1 MHQATSVAEF
11 KAAEALLYTDVQGHI
26 FASRGVEGWGNLSDK
41 AEEEMVQE
49 MREAA
54 QDKRELLATLR
65 EQEAAAALAECKQA
79 VAFAEEIANGAD
91 GEAKFEIH
99 LNFLRVEDVKPEYAD
114 EAAELAEQGKPSL
127 AKLDEELG
135 RLSGRIEAAK
145 GKAVDDPAILDKLE
159 ELKQEREVAIIEGRE
174 TAGID
179 KQIIDLQEEVEAN
192 HKAAALAAEEVEIL
206 TRHAEKVKARR
217 DAVADIVAHIEG
229 VADAFRAF
237 LAAAEYHKAALDLG
251 EFVKEFTR
259 LSKNAANAPGNIRV
273 PDTNGC
279 RLSFALPRLEGSL
292 AYIDDRGA
300 YTRRIFY
307 GPERDILVRV

>member
-11 KAAEALLYTDVQGHI
+11 KAAEALLYTDVQGHV

-41 AEEEMVQE
+41 AEEEMMQE
-49 MREAA
+49 MREAS

-65 EQEAAAALAECKQA
+65 DQEAAAALAECKQA

-91 GEAKFEIH
+91 GEAKFEVH
-99 LNFLRVEDVKPEYAD
+99 LNFLRVEDVKPEYAA
-114 EAAELAEQGKPSL
+114 EAAELAEQSKPSL
-127 AKLDEELG
+127 AKMDEALD
-135 RLSGRIEAAK
+135 RLTGRIEAAK
-145 GKAVDDPAILDKLE
+145 EKAQDDPAILDKLE
-159 ELKQEREVAIIEGRE
+159 DLKRWREVAIIEERDPAE
-174 TAGID
+174 ID
-179 KQIIDLQEEVEAN
+179 AQIIALQGELEAKQ
-192 HKAAALAAEEVEIL
+192 KAAALAAEEVEIL

-229 VADAFRAF
+229 IADAFHAF
-237 LAAAEYHKAALDLG
+237 CVAAEYNKVALNLG
-251 EFVKEFTR
+251 ELVKEFTR
-259 LSKNAANAPGNIRV
+259 LSKNAVNAPGNIRV

-279 RLSFALPRLEGSL
+279 RLSFELPRLEGSL